1 MTMKKFMSN
10 YINDLS
16 TNVVRTQVNDNLERV
31 FNMEHD
37 IVPLES
43 NQNNQIN
50 QLPRKKGRGGARPNS
65 GRKLGSTVRLS
76 GADILNEIA
85 KHDVPFAEGLA
96 EDYAKARQSGDM
108 HVIQRYQQ
116 MFLNKVVADKQEL
129 DVTSNGKTIG
139 ASFTFPSLELP
150 DWKDEQPI
158 KH

>member
-1 MTMKKFMSN
+1 MKKFMSN

-85 KHDVPFAEGLA
+85 K
-96 EDYAKARQSGDM
+96 
-108 HVIQRYQQ
+108 
-116 MFLNKVVADKQEL
+116 
-129 DVTSNGKTIG
+129 
-139 ASFTFPSLELP
+139 
-150 DWKDEQPI
+150 
-158 KH
+158 